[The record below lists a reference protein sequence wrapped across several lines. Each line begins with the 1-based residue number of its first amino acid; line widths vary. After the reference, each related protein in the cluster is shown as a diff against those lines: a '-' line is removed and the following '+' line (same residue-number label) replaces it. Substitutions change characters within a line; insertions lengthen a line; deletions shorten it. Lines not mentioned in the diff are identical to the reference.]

1 MSKPAGRRLLIG
13 SLVAL
18 GVAAVAAVG
27 VIYYRGAPAVASQP
41 AGGAGGPVE
50 VASTASQ
57 PASTASGQGAGQGAG
72 QDPKDQKDKKAPVP
86 VSVASLVTG
95 TVSSYITS
103 TANLITENE
112 VKVLAEAEGRLAELR
127 VEEGMRVT
135 RGQMLASLAREDAE
149 IALNKAQVRA
159 TNAHL
164 AHDRAVKAL
173 AEDLLS
179 RESFDK
185 VAMEKDIADQE
196 LAEARWRLEKTT
208 IRAPF
213 AGRITERSVKLGQ
226 HVRPGDPLFTVADFD
241 PLIAK
246 IYLPEK
252 DIYGLSE
259 GREVHIMLKA
269 NEAVKFDGRIRQI
282 SPVVDT
288 ATGTVKVTVEAVSAP
303 ADVRPGAFVTID
315 IVHEVHPRA
324 VLVPREAVIRE
335 MQEAYVFIARGE
347 VAEKRPV
354 SLGLEESGRIEAVS
368 GLKAGEQVVVAG
380 QGGLKDGTPIR
391 IIPPEATTQLGTI
404 AARPVRG

>member
-1 MSKPAGRRLLIG
+1 MSQPSGRRLLIG

-18 GVAAVAAVG
+18 GVAVVATVG
-27 VIYYRGAPAVASQP
+27 ILYYRSARAVASP
-41 AGGAGGPVE
+41 SNGASGGPVAS
-50 VASTASQ
+50 VSTASTGGQ
-57 PASTASGQGAGQGAG
+57 PSAGGSAPTDDKANQN
-72 QDPKDQKDKKAPVP
+72 DQKDKKAPVP
-86 VSVASLVTG
+86 VSVASLATG

-196 LAEARWRLEKTT
+196 LAEARWRLEKTM

-213 AGRITERSVKLGQ
+213 AGRITERAVKLGQ

-259 GREVHIMLKA
+259 GRAVHIMLKA

-288 ATGTVKVTVEAVSAP
+288 ATGTVKVTVEAVAAP
-303 ADVRPGAFVTID
+303 SDVRPGAFVTID
-315 IVHEVHPRA
+315 IVHEVHSRA
-324 VLVPREAVIRE
+324 VLVPREAIIRE
-335 MQEAYVFIARGE
+335 MQEAYVFIAKGE

-354 SLGLEESGRIEAVS
+354 SLGLEESGRIEALS

-391 IIPPEATTQLGTI
+391 IIPPEATTQLGTT
-404 AARPVRG
+404 ADHPVHG